1 MAGFT
6 FSVMLA
12 VPFYEIIKVYLQA
25 QNQKKMV
32 VTQTIIVN
40 LLGLLVMFSC
50 QMMHIQTYY
59 SLYVVFGLTQV
70 VLTLRF
76 FQDSF
81 QQNLK

>member
-1 MAGFT
+1 MTGFT

-25 QNQKKMV
+25 QNQEKMV

-40 LLGLLVMFSC
+40 LAGLLVMFVC
-50 QMMHIQTYY
+50 QLMHIQSYY

-70 VLTLRF
+70 VLALRF
-76 FQDSF
+76 FRGVFS
-81 QQNLK
+81 KI